1 MSAESEANSDNLKR
15 RYSLANNKPE
25 NSEILKDPYVKELL
39 VKIDVLKNGIIKER
53 KINSDLS
60 SKLKK
65 IEVELTSKIIKLE
78 DELMAKT
85 KEIKT
90 LTLEKNELE
99 KSLRQQQQQQQQAQ
113 QKKGIGI
120 GFFDNI
126 AQGMEKLGLNI
137 NINNNN
143 EKERNPILD
152 GNDEDDNLNTNNNNN
167 TNNNMNNNNNNDSE
181 ALANAKEEIKKLN
194 NKVEQLKFENDTYL
208 KKMNSTLEE
217 TENRRLGF
225 KNEIKTYTD
234 KIKKLEEKMKMLEDE
249 KQELQDRIKLT
260 SSISSQTLKET
271 EHFKGLLQEYK
282 KGKEDVEHQLN
293 SCIEKCS
300 KLLEENESYKQA
312 ILRHEED
319 SGKMAQKLAELK
331 NLYIRVNLRNQM
343 FHVKKEGLLSYT
355 EIDII
360 FGKGQ
365 NGNYVMRID
374 EKDQTEL
381 MNIQDVEYVNRVEGS
396 KNKVEISYMYQ
407 AKKYYITVIVDEL
420 IVDQFVEAY
429 KIFYLESMKDQ
440 NQIFY

>member
-1 MSAESEANSDNLKR
+1 MSVESDTNQDNLKR
-15 RYSLANNKPE
+15 RYSITNNKPE

-53 KINSDLS
+53 KINTDLS

-90 LTLEKNELE
+90 LNLEKSELE
-99 KSLRQQQQQQQQAQ
+99 KSLRQLQQQQQ

-137 NINNNN
+137 NINTNN

-152 GNDEDDNLNTNNNNN
+152 ASDEDDNLNDNNNNN
-167 TNNNMNNNNNNDSE
+167 MSNNNKDSE
-181 ALANAKEEIKKLN
+181 ALSNAKEEIKKLT
-194 NKVEQLKFENDTYL
+194 NKVNQLKFENDTYL

-234 KIKKLEEKMKMLEDE
+234 KIKKLEEQMKMLEDE
-249 KQELQDRIKLT
+249 KKELQDRITLT
-260 SSISSQTLKET
+260 SSISSQTMKET

-282 KGKEDVEHQLN
+282 KGKEEVEYQLN
-293 SCIEKCS
+293 TCIEKCS
-300 KLLEENESYKQA
+300 KLLEENASLQQA
-312 ILRHEED
+312 IYRHEED

-343 FHVKKEGLLSYT
+343 FHVKKEGLLSNT

-360 FGKGQ
+360 FGKGK

-407 AKKYYITVIVDEL
+407 AKKYYIIVLVDEL

-440 NQIFY
+440 NQISY

>member
-1 MSAESEANSDNLKR
+1 MSAESDTNQENLKR
-15 RYSLANNKPE
+15 RYSITNNKPE
-25 NSEILKDPYVKELL
+25 KSEILNDPYVKELL

-53 KINSDLS
+53 KINDELS
-60 SKLKK
+60 AKLKK
-65 IEVELTSKIIKLE
+65 IEVELTTKIIKLE

-90 LTLEKNELE
+90 LTIEKNELE
-99 KSLRQQQQQQQQAQ
+99 KNLRQQQQQQQ

-137 NINNNN
+137 NINTNN

-152 GNDEDDNLNTNNNNN
+152 GSDEDDNLNDNNNN
-167 TNNNMNNNNNNDSE
+167 TNNNMNNNMNNNKDSE
-181 ALANAKEEIKKLN
+181 ALSNAKEEIKKLT
-194 NKVEQLKFENDTYL
+194 NKVNQLKFENDTYL
-208 KKMNSTLEE
+208 KKMTSTLEE
-217 TENRRLGF
+217 TENRKLGF

-234 KIKKLEEKMKMLEDE
+234 KIKKLEEQMKKLEDE
-249 KQELQDRIKLT
+249 KKELQDRITLT
-260 SSISSQTLKET
+260 SSISSQTMKET

-282 KGKEDVEHQLN
+282 KGKEELEYQLN
-293 SCIEKCS
+293 SCIGKCS
-300 KLLEENESYKQA
+300 KLLEENETYRQA

-343 FHVKKEGLLSYT
+343 FHVKKEGLLSNT

-360 FGKGQ
+360 FGKGK

-381 MNIQDVEYVNRVEGS
+381 MNIQDVEFVNRVEGS

-407 AKKYYITVIVDEL
+407 AKKYYIIVLVDEL

-440 NQIFY
+440 NQISY

>member
-1 MSAESEANSDNLKR
+1 MSEESETNQDNLKR
-15 RYSLANNKPE
+15 RYSITNNKPE

-53 KINSDLS
+53 KINTDLS

-65 IEVELTSKIIKLE
+65 IEAELTSKIIKLE

-90 LTLEKNELE
+90 LNLEKNELE
-99 KSLRQQQQQQQQAQ
+99 KSLRQQQQQQHQ

-137 NINNNN
+137 NINTNN
-143 EKERNPILD
+143 ERERNPILD
-152 GNDEDDNLNTNNNNN
+152 GDDEDDNLNANNNNN
-167 TNNNMNNNNNNDSE
+167 TTNNNMSNNNKDSE
-181 ALANAKEEIKKLN
+181 ALANAKEEIRKLT
-194 NKVEQLKFENDTYL
+194 NKVNQLKFENDTYL

-234 KIKKLEEKMKMLEDE
+234 KIKKLEEQMKMLEDE
-249 KQELQDRIKLT
+249 KKELQDRIKLT
-260 SSISSQTLKET
+260 STISSQTMKET

-282 KGKEDVEHQLN
+282 KGKEEVEYQLN
-293 SCIEKCS
+293 TCIEKCS
-300 KLLEENESYKQA
+300 KLLEENESYRQA
-312 ILRHEED
+312 ILAHEID

-343 FHVKKEGLLSYT
+343 FHVKKEGLLSNT

-374 EKDQTEL
+374 DKDQTEL
-381 MNIQDVEYVNRVEGS
+381 MNIQDVEYVKRVEGS
-396 KNKVEISYMYQ
+396 KNKVEISYMYES
-407 AKKYYITVIVDEL
+407 KKYYITVIVDEL
-420 IVDQFVEAY
+420 IVDQLVEAY

-440 NQIFY
+440 NQIAY

>member
-1 MSAESEANSDNLKR
+1 MSEESETNQDNLKR
-15 RYSLANNKPE
+15 RYSLTNNKPD
-25 NSEILKDPYVKELL
+25 NSDILNDPYVKELL

-53 KINSDLS
+53 KINTDLS

-65 IEVELTSKIIKLE
+65 IEAELTSKIIILQ

-90 LTLEKNELE
+90 LNLEKNELE
-99 KSLRQQQQQQQQAQ
+99 KSLRQQQQQQQ

-137 NINNNN
+137 NINTN

-152 GNDEDDNLNTNNNNN
+152 DTDEDDNLNA
-167 TNNNMNNNNNNDSE
+167 NNNNNNNNNNMSNININKDSE
-181 ALANAKEEIKKLN
+181 ALANAKEEIKKLTN
-194 NKVEQLKFENDTYL
+194 VVNQLKFENDTYL

-234 KIKKLEEKMKMLEDE
+234 KIKNLEEKMKLLEDE
-249 KQELQDRIKLT
+249 KKELQDRIKLT
-260 SSISSQTLKET
+260 STISSQTMKET

-282 KGKEDVEHQLN
+282 KGKEEVEHQLN

-300 KLLEENESYKQA
+300 KLLEENESYRQA
-312 ILRHEED
+312 IFRHEVD

-343 FHVKKEGLLSYT
+343 FHVKKEGLLSNS

-365 NGNYVMRID
+365 DGNYVMRID
-374 EKDQTEL
+374 EKDETEL

-407 AKKYYITVIVDEL
+407 SKKYYITVLVDEL

-429 KIFYLESMKDQ
+429 KIFYLESMKEQ
-440 NQIFY
+440 MK

>member
-1 MSAESEANSDNLKR
+1 MSEESETNQDNLKR
-15 RYSLANNKPE
+15 RYSITNNKPE

-53 KINSDLS
+53 KINADLS

-65 IEVELTSKIIKLE
+65 IEAELTSKIIKLE

-90 LTLEKNELE
+90 LNLEKNELE
-99 KSLRQQQQQQQQAQ
+99 KSLRQQQQQQQQ

-137 NINNNN
+137 NINTNN
-143 EKERNPILD
+143 ERERNPILD
-152 GNDEDDNLNTNNNNN
+152 GDDEDDNLNANNNNN
-167 TNNNMNNNNNNDSE
+167 TTNNNISNNNKDSE
-181 ALANAKEEIKKLN
+181 ALANAKEEIRKLT
-194 NKVEQLKFENDTYL
+194 NKVNQLKFENDTYL

-234 KIKKLEEKMKMLEDE
+234 KIKKLEEQMKMLEDE
-249 KQELQDRIKLT
+249 KKELQDRIKLT
-260 SSISSQTLKET
+260 STISSQTMKET

-282 KGKEDVEHQLN
+282 KGKEEVEYQLN
-293 SCIEKCS
+293 TCIEKCS
-300 KLLEENESYKQA
+300 KLLEENESYRQA
-312 ILRHEED
+312 ILAHEID

-343 FHVKKEGLLSYT
+343 FHVKKEGLLSNT

-374 EKDQTEL
+374 DKDQTEL
-381 MNIQDVEYVNRVEGS
+381 MNIQDVEYVKRVEGS
-396 KNKVEISYMYQ
+396 KNKVEISYMYES
-407 AKKYYITVIVDEL
+407 KKYYITVIVDEL
-420 IVDQFVEAY
+420 IVDQLVEAY

-440 NQIFY
+440 NQIAY

>member
-1 MSAESEANSDNLKR
+1 
-15 RYSLANNKPE
+15 
-25 NSEILKDPYVKELL
+25 
-39 VKIDVLKNGIIKER
+39 
-53 KINSDLS
+53 
-60 SKLKK
+60 
-65 IEVELTSKIIKLE
+65 
-78 DELMAKT
+78 
-85 KEIKT
+85 
-90 LTLEKNELE
+90 
-99 KSLRQQQQQQQQAQ
+99 
-113 QKKGIGI
+113 
-120 GFFDNI
+120 
-126 AQGMEKLGLNI
+126 
-137 NINNNN
+137 
-143 EKERNPILD
+143 
-152 GNDEDDNLNTNNNNN
+152 
-167 TNNNMNNNNNNDSE
+167 
-181 ALANAKEEIKKLN
+181 
-194 NKVEQLKFENDTYL
+194 
-208 KKMNSTLEE
+208 MNSTLEE

-249 KQELQDRIKLT
+249 KKELQDRINLT
-260 SSISSQTLKET
+260 SSISSQTMKES

-282 KGKEDVEHQLN
+282 KGKEEVEYQLN
-293 SCIEKCS
+293 TCIEKCS

-312 ILRHEED
+312 IFRHEEE

-343 FHVKKEGLLSYT
+343 FHVKKEGLLSNT

-360 FGKGQ
+360 FGKGK

-407 AKKYYITVIVDEL
+407 AKKYYIIVLVDEL

-440 NQIFY
+440 NQIAY

>member
-1 MSAESEANSDNLKR
+1 MSVEEETNPDNFKR
-15 RYSLANNKPE
+15 RYSITNNKPE
-25 NSEILKDPYVKELL
+25 NSDILKDPYVKELL

-90 LTLEKNELE
+90 LNLEKIELEKN
-99 KSLRQQQQQQQQAQ
+99 LRQQQQQQQQP
-113 QKKGIGI
+113 KKGIGI

-137 NINNNN
+137 NINTNN
-143 EKERNPILD
+143 EKERNPILYA
-152 GNDEDDNLNTNNNNN
+152 NDEDDNLNTNNNNTN
-167 TNNNMNNNNNNDSE
+167 INMSNNNSDRE
-181 ALANAKEEIKKLN
+181 ALSNAKEEIKKLN
-194 NKVEQLKFENDTYL
+194 NKVEQLKFENETYL
-208 KKMNSTLEE
+208 KKMTSTLEE

-234 KIKKLEEKMKMLEDE
+234 KIKNLEEKMKMLEEE

-260 SSISSQTLKET
+260 SSISSQTMKET

-282 KGKEDVEHQLN
+282 KGKEEVEHQLN

-312 ILRHEED
+312 ILRHEVD

-396 KNKVEISYMYQ
+396 KNRVEISYMYQ
-407 AKKYYITVIVDEL
+407 SKKYYITVIVDEL